1 MRNLV
6 LAAAVSALVA
16 ACAVPSSPAASSA
29 PSASPRSVGEIPG
42 LTWKSH
48 TVVYQC
54 QSGTKLQVAYL
65 NMKSGESFASLHY
78 NGNTV
83 LLQSRQMTSG
93 VRYIALDE
101 QNSLRWTTKGNEGF
115 LAFMAA
121 DHTAKEQILLSD
133 CKAIS

>member
-6 LAAAVSALVA
+6 LAAAVSALLA
-16 ACAVPSSPAASSA
+16 ACAVQSSPASPSA

-42 LTWKSH
+42 LTWTSK

-54 QSGTKLQVAYL
+54 QPDTKLQVAYL
-65 NMKSGESFASLHY
+65 TMKTGESFAALHFK
-78 NGNTV
+78 GNTV
-83 LLQSRQMTSG
+83 LLQSRQLASG

>member
-6 LAAAVSALVA
+6 IAAALAALLSACAAPLAPSRAVS
-16 ACAVPSSPAASSA
+16 
-29 PSASPRSVGEIPG
+29 EIPG
-42 LTWKSH
+42 LTWTSH

-83 LLQSRQMTSG
+83 LLQSRQMASG

-101 QNSLRWTTKGNEGF
+101 QNSLRWTTKGNAGF
-115 LAFMAA
+115 LTFMAA
-121 DHTAKEQILLSD
+121 DHTAQEQTLLSD
-133 CKAIS
+133 CQAIS

>member
-65 NMKSGESFASLHY
+65 NMKSGESFAAIRAKQL
-78 NGNTV
+78 
-83 LLQSRQMTSG
+83 
-93 VRYIALDE
+93 ALDD
-101 QNSLRWTTKGNEGF
+101 QG
-115 LAFMAA
+115 
-121 DHTAKEQILLSD
+121 
-133 CKAIS
+133 